1 MSEIKL
7 ERDKD
12 GLVRDMTQSN
22 IKVKPRYTPEDVAD
36 IDYDQKIGDPGQ
48 FPFTRGLYENM
59 YRDRLWLKSFI
70 VSYATPEETNA
81 AFKSYIKNGL
91 NDLRLL
97 ADLPT
102 QSGIDPDHPA
112 AYNSMMCGGV
122 AVYGMPVFDKMLEG
136 LPLEGVTYE
145 LAHSNVSSSI
155 YSHACLVSK
164 MRREGLDPT
173 KLRGNGICDP
183 IRAILVYGS
192 PDWPTEINRQIC
204 IDHVEYTIDNTP
216 KWKAAAPNGVDPQQ
230 AGMPIIQEVGEVIAV
245 QSAIIADLE
254 KRGKTIDDYG
264 PVVVALDSEIDFFET
279 ICKFRAARRLWA
291 EVARNRFGA
300 KTKRAQLLKIGIRTS
315 GLSLQKQK
323 PLNNASRITMEIMA
337 SVLGGVNS
345 LDASSFDE
353 AIGLPSEEA
362 RMFNLDT
369 QHIITHEA
377 GIPLVADPLGGS
389 YYVEALTNYIVEE
402 VYKYLDEIEERGGI
416 YECLESG
423 WLNYVMEE
431 NRLRVQH
438 EKENGERLII
448 GVNSFQGEEGPINN
462 AISNCAYMPP
472 TEEDR
477 ENRIKEVI
485 EFKKSRDY
493 SVLGPKFK
501 TLYDVAK
508 AKENVSEA
516 IIDAVGD
523 GMTMGEMVGIIRMA
537 YGLGYDPF
545 SMIETP
551 DYIVDALG
559 VE

>member
-12 GLVRDMTQSN
+12 GLVRDATQSS
-22 IKVKPRYTPEDVAD
+22 IKVKPKYTPEDIAD
-36 IDYDQKIGDPGQ
+36 IDYDEKIGDPGS

-70 VSYATPEETNA
+70 VSYATPEETNE

-155 YSHACLVSK
+155 YSHACLVAK
-164 MRREGLDPT
+164 MKREGLDPT

-204 IDHVEYTIDNTP
+204 IDHVEYTIDHTP

-230 AGMPIIQEVGEVIAV
+230 AGMPIVQEVGEVIAV

-323 PLNNASRITMEIMA
+323 PLNNAARITMEILA

-377 GIPLVADPLGGS
+377 GIPLVSDPLGGS

-423 WLNYVMEE
+423 WLNYIMEE
-431 NRLRVQH
+431 NRLKVQH
-438 EKENGERLII
+438 EKQDGERLII
-448 GVNSFQGEEGPINN
+448 GVNSFEGEEGPINK

-493 SVLGPKFK
+493 SALGPKFK
-501 TLYDVAK
+501 TLYEVAK

>member
-12 GLVRDMTQSN
+12 GLVRDATQSS
-22 IKVKPRYTPEDVAD
+22 IKVKPKYTPEDIAD
-36 IDYDQKIGDPGQ
+36 IDYDEKIGDPGS

-70 VSYATPEETNA
+70 VSYATPEETNE

-155 YSHACLVSK
+155 YSHACLVAK
-164 MRREGLDPT
+164 MKREGLDPT

-204 IDHVEYTIDNTP
+204 IDHVEYTIDHTP

-230 AGMPIIQEVGEVIAV
+230 AGMPIVQEVGEVIAV

-323 PLNNASRITMEIMA
+323 PLNNAARITMEILA

-377 GIPLVADPLGGS
+377 GIPLVSDPLGGS

-402 VYKYLDEIEERGGI
+402 VYKYLDEIEER
-416 YECLESG
+416 
-423 WLNYVMEE
+423 
-431 NRLRVQH
+431 
-438 EKENGERLII
+438 
-448 GVNSFQGEEGPINN
+448 
-462 AISNCAYMPP
+462 
-472 TEEDR
+472 
-477 ENRIKEVI
+477 
-485 EFKKSRDY
+485 
-493 SVLGPKFK
+493 
-501 TLYDVAK
+501 
-508 AKENVSEA
+508 
-516 IIDAVGD
+516 
-523 GMTMGEMVGIIRMA
+523 
-537 YGLGYDPF
+537 
-545 SMIETP
+545 
-551 DYIVDALG
+551 
-559 VE
+559 